1 MEHEYDVLIIGGGV
15 VGCAIARE
23 LAAYRLKIGASLK
36 RTLTSDMRQAP
47 EIPVSS
53 TEASPTTWAR

>member
-1 MEHEYDVLIIGGGV
+1 MKHEYDVLIIGGGV

-23 LAAYRLKIGASLK
+23 LSAYRLQIGVLEKI
-36 RTLTSDMRQAP
+36 RTSDTKQAP